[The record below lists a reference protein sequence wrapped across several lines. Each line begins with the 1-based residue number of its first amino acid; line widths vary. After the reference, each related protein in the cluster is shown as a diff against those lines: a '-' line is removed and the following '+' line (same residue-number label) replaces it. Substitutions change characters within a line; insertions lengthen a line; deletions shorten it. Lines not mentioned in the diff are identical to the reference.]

1 MAVKY
6 TPEML
11 TELRAIEKLDFNSA
25 TEFAEKHSISARS
38 VIAKARA
45 LDIPYH
51 AQDPRTKSAKTK
63 GETKD
68 DIVARL
74 YERFQVPIPSLA
86 KMTVVDLKL
95 LEEAVG

>member
-1 MAVKY
+1 
-6 TPEML
+6 ML

-25 TEFAEKHSISARS
+25 TEFAEKHNISARS

-63 GETKD
+63 GESKD

-74 YERFQVPIPSLA
+74 QASLEVKTPSMA
-86 KMTVVDLKL
+86 KMTVSDLKL
-95 LEEAVG
+95 LEAAIG